1 MTGWSSSDHNGHMK
15 SAGVAELKAHLS
27 RYLASVKE
35 GEEVTVTERGRPVAR
50 LVPVDPVAGRDARL
64 GELARLG
71 LVRLPRRKVTAEE
84 ILRRPLPEDPEGRS
98 LQVVLEEREEGW

>member
-1 MTGWSSSDHNGHMK
+1 MK

-50 LVPVDPVAGRDARL
+50 LVPVDPAAGRSARL
-64 GELARLG
+64 QELARLG
-71 LVRLPRRKVTAEE
+71 LVRLPRRKVSPEE
-84 ILRRPLPEDPEGRS
+84 ILSRPRPEDPEGRS
-98 LQVVLEEREEGW
+98 LQVVLEEREDGW

>member
-1 MTGWSSSDHNGHMK
+1 MK
-15 SAGVAELKAHLS
+15 SAGVADLKAHLS

-50 LVPVDPVAGRDARL
+50 LVPVDRAAGRDARL
-64 GELARLG
+64 RELARLG

-84 ILRRPLPEDPEGRS
+84 ILSRPLPEDPEGRS

>member
-1 MTGWSSSDHNGHMK
+1 MK

-50 LVPVDPVAGRDARL
+50 LVPVDPAAGRQARL
-64 GELARLG
+64 RELARLG
-71 LVRLPRRKVTAEE
+71 LVRLPRRKVAAEE
-84 ILRRPLPEDPEGRS
+84 ILGRPRPEDPGGRS
-98 LQVVLEEREEGW
+98 LQAVLEEREEGR

>member
-1 MTGWSSSDHNGHMK
+1 MK

-27 RYLASVKE
+27 EYLASVKQ

-50 LVPVDPVAGRDARL
+50 LVPMEPVSHQRARL
-64 GELARLG
+64 EELARLG

-84 ILRRPLPEDPEGRS
+84 ILGRPRPKDPEGLS
-98 LQVVLEEREEGW
+98 LKAVLEERESGW